1 MNYKT
6 AYKKLKEAKVEALA
20 NSTNIKVG
28 QRELNKA
35 LKALENMEKLRIVYE
50 KILEMQRE
58 VDQWDQEHYERVLE
72 LLGPLVEKGGR

>member
-6 AYKKLKEAKVEALA
+6 AYKKLREAKVEALA

-35 LKALENMEKLRIVYE
+35 LKALENMEKLRNAYE
-50 KILEMQRE
+50 KIIEMQRE
-58 VDQWDQEHYERVLE
+58 ADLWDKEKYERVLE
-72 LLGPLVEKGGR
+72 LLGPLVEKGGK